1 MEEDQLQ
8 ELVRKCFTEGGPEE
22 WKALRAELKK
32 PENALLREE
41 LFRFRNPGMA
51 DVTIEVGK
59 MWKQISTCR
68 HQGKNRRV
76 LFHRIGQYVAL
87 LAVAIGIGGISLWI
101 RNTKPDPVAFTSNSP
116 LLEPGHRQAILK
128 LVNGERIELGA
139 VTGDTLFIREEM
151 TIQVDATKSVFYG
164 GDPMQEAGYNTI
176 TVPRGGEYHLV
187 LGDGSVVWLNSDSE
201 LKFPAVFSGAQRKVF
216 LKGEAYF
223 DVVKNPSHPFIVQ
236 VADMEVKVLGTQFN
250 VNVHRE
256 DGVFQTTLVC
266 GKVRVSRIGHD
277 DEVVLAPDQQA
288 LLKDGHLA
296 VRHVDA
302 SAYTAWRNGKFYFEA
317 ETLLEIVA
325 QLERWY
331 NVDFFFT
338 REELKYYEFT
348 GVIRRDYTAN
358 QILDIIAKTTNVG
371 FEIKGHTILV
381 R

>member
-1 MEEDQLQ
+1 MEADQLQ
-8 ELVRKCFTEGGPEE
+8 ELIRKCFTEGEPEE
-22 WKALRAELKK
+22 WKALRTELKK

-41 LFRFRNPGMA
+41 LFRFRNPEMT
-51 DVTIEVGK
+51 DITMEVEK
-59 MWKQISTCR
+59 MWKQISICR
-68 HQGKNRRV
+68 HQGVNRRI
-76 LFHRIGQYVAL
+76 LFRRIRQYVAL
-87 LAVAIGIGGISLWI
+87 LAIVIGIGGISLWL
-101 RNTKPDPVAFTSNSP
+101 RNSKPDSVAFTSDSP
-116 LLEPGHRQAILK
+116 LLEPGQRQAILK

-139 VTGDTLFIREEM
+139 VTGDTLLIREGM
-151 TIQVDATKSVFYG
+151 TIQVDSSKSVFYG
-164 GDPMQEAGYNTI
+164 GDPMKGAGYNTI
-176 TVPRGGEYHLV
+176 TVPRGGEYRLV
-187 LGDGSVVWLNSDSE
+187 LADGSVVWLNSDSE
-201 LKFPAVFSGAQRKVF
+201 LKFPAVFSEAQRKVV

-223 DVVKNPSHPFIVQ
+223 DVAKNPSHPFIVQ

-250 VNVHRE
+250 VNAYRE

-266 GKVRVSRIGHD
+266 GRVRVSHIGHD

-317 ETLLEIVA
+317 ETLLEIAA

-348 GVIRRDYTAN
+348 GVIRRDYKAG